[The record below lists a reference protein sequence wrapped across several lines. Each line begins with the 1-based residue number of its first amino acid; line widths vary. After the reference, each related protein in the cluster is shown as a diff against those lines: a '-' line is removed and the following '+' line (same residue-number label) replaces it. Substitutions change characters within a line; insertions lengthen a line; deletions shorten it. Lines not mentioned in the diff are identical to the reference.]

1 MPSFK
6 CKDIGMSCGFEA
18 TAKTNEELMTKI
30 AEHASKAHGMKTIP
44 PDVMAKVKNA
54 IKK

>member
-6 CKDIGMSCGFEA
+6 CKDIGMDSGFEA

-30 AEHASKAHGMKTIP
+30 AERTSRAQRVRGWSFGG
-44 PDVMAKVKNA
+44 
-54 IKK
+54 